1 MNLDTILFF
10 IVVAGLLL
18 FTFLI
23 YIGRKRKKSISERKA
38 RIKNQWRNRLED

>member
-10 IVVAGLLL
+10 IVVVGLLS

-23 YIGRKRKKSISERKA
+23 YIGRKRKKSIGARKE
-38 RIKNQWRNRLED
+38 RIKNQWRNRLEE